1 MEITIIGFTS
11 DLTLDY
17 FLSIFVYTTSVI
29 VPFFGALSLIA
40 TKN

>member
-17 FLSIFVYTTSVI
+17 FLSIFVYTTAII
-29 VPFFGALSLIA
+29 VPFFGALSLIS
-40 TKN
+40 K

>member
-17 FLSIFVYTTSVI
+17 FLSIFVYTTSII
-29 VPFFGALSLIA
+29 VPFFAAFSLMS
-40 TKN
+40 K